1 MKMSDFAPEPSAAF
15 VEQLLAEMERLGRRP
30 YAEIGVPM
38 FLVAEDLTGAA
49 EDRAAAD
56 PVSGAQ
62 LAALFAQAA
71 EALKSRKPELTAGDI
86 ARLVEVIADRHF
98 LGFAMP
104 AFSAISELH
113 PEAE

>member
-1 MKMSDFAPEPSAAF
+1 MSGYAPALSEAF
-15 VEQLLAEMERLGRRP
+15 IDQLLADMERLGKRP

-49 EDRAAAD
+49 QDRTAGDALA
-56 PVSGAQ
+56 GTH

-71 EALKSRKPELTAGDI
+71 EALSRRKPDLTAGDI

-98 LGFAMP
+98 LALATP
-104 AFSAISELH
+104 AFSQIPDLH
-113 PEAE
+113 PEVE

>member
-1 MKMSDFAPEPSAAF
+1 MSDLAPALSQAF
-15 VEQLLAEMERLGRRP
+15 IDRLLADMERLGSRP

-49 EDRAAAD
+49 QDRTNAD
-56 PVSGAQ
+56 PVAGAQ

-71 EALKSRKPELTAGDI
+71 TALRHRKGELTAGDI

-98 LGFAMP
+98 LAFATP
-104 AFSAISELH
+104 AFSQTEALH
-113 PEAE
+113 PRVR

>member
-1 MKMSDFAPEPSAAF
+1 MSDFAPELSEAF
-15 VEQLLAEMERLGRRP
+15 IDRLVADMERLGRRP

-38 FLVAEDLTGAA
+38 FLVAEDLTDAA
-49 EDRAAAD
+49 KDRNAAD
-56 PVSGAQ
+56 PVAGAE

-71 EALKSRKPELTAGDI
+71 TALKRRKPELTAGDI

-98 LGFAMP
+98 LGSATP
-104 AFSAISELH
+104 AFSRIGALH